1 MKNKNSKYDYKSN
14 MRTIITNAVC
24 GKANHTCQTTVYI
37 NSEDNVEPDH
47 VLGCTITNAEIHGSK
62 FEEFSNNTINI
73 RINGEF
79 EVHVWYEGNGDT
91 NVSKSFSKFSE
102 VIPVESLEGERY
114 YEEEYFNKRIL
125 AWINRNPVSQGTMI
139 VNKSGLPTIAIQV
152 EYELGVEVIGE
163 ARVNILSY
171 SLDKPEKEKDI
182 LFDSILDDDNEDDVD

>member
-1 MKNKNSKYDYKSN
+1 MKHKNSKYDYKSN
-14 MRTIITNAVC
+14 MRTIITNAIC
-24 GKANHTCQTTVYI
+24 GKATHTCQTTVYI
-37 NSEDNVEPDH
+37 NAEDNVAPDK
-47 VLGCTITNAEIHGSK
+47 VLGCTITNAEIQGSK
-62 FEEFSNNTINI
+62 FEQFSNNNINI

-102 VIPVESLEGERY
+102 VIPVESLEGENY
-114 YEEEYFNKRIL
+114 YEENYFDKRIL
-125 AWINRNPVSQGTMI
+125 AWINKTPVSQGTMI

-171 SLDKPEKEKDI
+171 SIDQQEKEKDI
-182 LFDSILDDDNEDDVD
+182 IFDSILDDDNEDDVD